1 MRSLIDDI
9 RQHGRITTGYISAF
23 GLLLISFL
31 LTMYANKQLMKKA
44 ELVERTNKIITNLG
58 SMLSAVKDAEIGY
71 QGFLMSRNIRFLTP
85 YIGSRLTAD
94 SIYRETNLLLN
105 GNADQLARLK
115 SLKEKVD
122 LKYRNIESRV
132 DSIPSGVS
140 TRLET
145 QDLALQQGLMEQI
158 RNETYLMQ
166 RLEKGLLVE
175 RNNALRETSVAVTVI
190 IIASIIIAF
199 FLVGFAFSAHV
210 KETRRRVQAQQKV
223 ASYQDELNDRIREL
237 AQANTRLVEMKGQE
251 KFAAAGRIALM
262 VAHEIRNPLTNIDL
276 ANEQLAAEFTDE
288 ENTRFLS
295 KVIERNS
302 QRINHLVTELLNS
315 TKFTD
320 LHVEKVSLNSIIEE
334 ALLEARENLPWH
346 DVTLTKKYGAD
357 SCNVMVDR
365 SKMKVALV
373 NILSNALEAR
383 LDDRPTQFVI
393 ETKKHKDG
401 TCMIKITDDGRRMED
416 EEFSTLFEPY
426 FTHKP
431 NANGLALINSQNII
445 LNHKGN
451 IAVKTKKEVGTSF
464 TITLHSE
471 A

>member
-44 ELVERTNKIITNLG
+44 EVVERTNKVISNLG
-58 SMLSAVKDAEIGY
+58 SILSAVKDAETGY
-71 QGFLMSRNIRFLTP
+71 QGLLISGNIRSLTP
-85 YIGSRLTAD
+85 YIGSRLAAD
-94 SIYRETNLLLN
+94 SIYRETVLLLN
-105 GNADQLARLK
+105 STTDQLARLK
-115 SLKEKVD
+115 SLKDKIDV
-122 LKYRNIESRV
+122 KYRMIESQV
-132 DSIPSGVS
+132 VS
-140 TRLET
+140 TLGKNDPAIIANLAIH
-145 QDLALQQGLMEQI
+145 QDLMEQV
-158 RNETYLMQ
+158 RRETYQMQ
-166 RLEKGLLVE
+166 SVEKKLLAQ
-175 RNNALRETSVAVTVI
+175 RNDALKETSVAVTAI

-210 KETRRRVQAQQKV
+210 KEARQRMQAQQKV
-223 ASYQDELNDRIREL
+223 LSYQDELNHRIREL
-237 AQANTRLVEMKGQE
+237 AEANTSLIEMKGQE

-276 ANEQLAAEFTDE
+276 ANEQLEAEFSGDD
-288 ENTRFLS
+288 NASFLS
-295 KVIERNS
+295 KVIRRNS

-320 LHVEKVSLNSIIEE
+320 LQVEKVSLNTIIEE
-334 ALLEARENLPWH
+334 ALVEARENLHWH
-346 DVTLTKKYGAD
+346 NVTLVKKYSTN

-383 LDDRPTQFVI
+383 LDDNPTKFVV
-393 ETKKHKDG
+393 ETKKNKDG
-401 TCMIKITDDGRRMED
+401 TCIIKITDNGRRMED

-451 IAVKTKKEVGTSF
+451 IVVKTKKEVGTSF
-464 TITLHSE
+464 TITLNTE
-471 A
+471 G